1 MQFQR
6 TEILINSE
14 NIKKLNNSH
23 VVVFGIGGVGS
34 FVVESLVRSGIGE
47 ITIVDFDVVDI
58 TNINRQ
64 IIALHSTI
72 GKKKVIVMKE
82 RILDINPNIKV
93 NIFDTFISKDT
104 IDLFNFEK
112 FDYVVDAI
120 DNVTGKLL
128 IIEKCKEYNIPIICS
143 LGTANKL
150 DPTKLLLT
158 DISKTHTCPL
168 AKVIRL
174 ELRKREIRHLDVLF
188 STELPIK
195 QESNILG
202 SISYVPSTAGL
213 LISSKVINTLIAKE
227 NPA

>member
-6 TEILINSE
+6 TEILINQE
-14 NIKKLNNSH
+14 NLNILQNSH
-23 VVVFGIGGVGS
+23 VAIFGIGGVGS
-34 FVVESLVRSGIGE
+34 YVVESLVRSGIGE
-47 ITIVDFDVVDI
+47 ITIVDFDIVDI

-72 GKKKVIVMKE
+72 GKKKVDVMKE

-93 NIFDTFISKDT
+93 HTFDTFVSKET
-104 IDLFNFEK
+104 INKFNFENY
-112 FDYVVDAI
+112 DYVVDAI

-128 IIEKCKEYNIPIICS
+128 IIEKCKEHNTPIITS

-150 DPTKLLLT
+150 DPTKLTLT

-168 AKVIRL
+168 AKVMRL
-174 ELRKREIRHLDVLF
+174 ELRKREIKHLDVLF

-195 QESNILG
+195 TDTTVLG
-202 SISYVPSTAGL
+202 SISFVPSSAGL
-213 LISSKVINTLIAKE
+213 LISSKVINNLIKK
-227 NPA
+227 

>member
-6 TEILINSE
+6 TEILINQE
-14 NIKKLNNSH
+14 NLNILQNSH
-23 VVVFGIGGVGS
+23 VAIFGIGGVGS
-34 FVVESLVRSGIGE
+34 YVVESLVRSGIGE
-47 ITIVDFDVVDI
+47 ITIVDFDIVDI

-72 GKKKVIVMKE
+72 GKKKVDVMKE

-93 NIFDTFISKDT
+93 HTFDTFVSKET
-104 IDLFNFEK
+104 INKFNFK
-112 FDYVVDAI
+112 NYDYVIDAI

-128 IIEKCKEYNIPIICS
+128 IIEKCKEHNTPIITS

-150 DPTKLLLT
+150 DPTKLTLT

-174 ELRKREIRHLDVLF
+174 ELRKREIKHLDVLF

-195 QESNILG
+195 TDTNVLG
-202 SISYVPSTAGL
+202 SISYVPSSAGL
-213 LISSKVINTLIAKE
+213 LISSKVINNLIKK
-227 NPA
+227 

>member
-6 TEILINSE
+6 TEILINQE
-14 NIKKLNNSH
+14 NLNILQNSH
-23 VVVFGIGGVGS
+23 VAIFGIGGVGS
-34 FVVESLVRSGIGE
+34 YVVESLVRSGIGE
-47 ITIVDFDVVDI
+47 ITIVDFDIVDI

-72 GKKKVIVMKE
+72 GKKKVDVMKE
-82 RILDINPNIKV
+82 RILDINPSIKV
-93 NIFDTFISKDT
+93 HTFDTFVSKET
-104 IDLFNFEK
+104 IDKFNFENY
-112 FDYVVDAI
+112 DYVVDAI

-128 IIEKCKEYNIPIICS
+128 IIEKCKEHNTPIITS

-150 DPTKLLLT
+150 DPTKLTLT

-174 ELRKREIRHLDVLF
+174 ELRKREIKHLDVLF

-195 QESNILG
+195 TDTNVLG
-202 SISYVPSTAGL
+202 SISYVPSSAGL
-213 LISSKVINTLIAKE
+213 LISSKVINNLIKK
-227 NPA
+227 

>member
-6 TEILINSE
+6 TEILIDQE
-14 NIKKLNNSH
+14 NLNKLHNSH
-23 VVVFGIGGVGS
+23 VIVFGIGGVGS

-72 GKKKVIVMKE
+72 GKKKVDVMKE

-93 NIFDTFISKDT
+93 HTFDTFVSNET
-104 IDLFNFEK
+104 IEMFNFDQY
-112 FDYVVDAI
+112 DYVVDAI

-128 IIEKCKEYNIPIICS
+128 IIEKCQEHNTPVISS

-150 DPTKLLLT
+150 DPTKLVLT

-174 ELRKREIRHLDVLF
+174 ELRKREIKHLDVLF

-195 QESNILG
+195 TNTKVLG
-202 SISYVPSTAGL
+202 SISYVPSSAGL
-213 LISSKVINTLIAKE
+213 LISSKVINNLI
-227 NPA
+227 NN